1 MTIGVLAAM
10 DKEFELLSSLKSS
23 KDKQIIV
30 LKCGIGKVNA
40 AVNTLKLISEYKP
53 NIILSVGVA
62 GGLNT
67 NMQIMDTIV
76 GTSYAYH
83 DVRCGKPNKKGQVQ
97 GLPESFV
104 IDSYILNEIKELN
117 IPNLHFGQ
125 IVSGDCF
132 VEKKKDYEKITNEF
146 PLAKAVDMESTAC
159 AQVCYLNNIPFAALR
174 IISDIPLKGDSGK
187 QYNDFWSDLSKNS
200 FEVAKKIIFAL

>member
-83 DVRCGKPNKKGQVQ
+83 DVWCGKPNKKGQVQ

-132 VEKKKDYEKITNEF
+132 VEKKKR
-146 PLAKAVDMESTAC
+146 L
-159 AQVCYLNNIPFAALR
+159 
-174 IISDIPLKGDSGK
+174 
-187 QYNDFWSDLSKNS
+187 
-200 FEVAKKIIFAL
+200 